1 MCVAIG
7 VTDDNYGYIQT
18 KGSGITTP
26 GNLVLLPGGGNLY
39 KGNIN
44 NVIWHAGNDGS
55 GSGLD
60 ADLLDGKHASAFATI
75 DHNHD
80 DRYAYSKVIYYY
92 TNSGGFEQ
100 TIPFWFKFCTLPN
113 RNAGGEFYTLII
125 EATNGGDAPQITT
138 IDIARSYNNDSPYR
152 GWNF

>member
-1 MCVAIG
+1 MGPLEVGRASNTMCVAIG

-55 GSGLD
+55 GSGLN
-60 ADLLDGKHASAFATI
+60 ADLLDGIHANGLFTAF
-75 DHNHD
+75 
-80 DRYAYSKVIYYY
+80 S
-92 TNSGGFEQ
+92 
-100 TIPFWFKFCTLPN
+100 
-113 RNAGGEFYTLII
+113 NAG
-125 EATNGGDAPQITT
+125 
-138 IDIARSYNNDSPYR
+138 S
-152 GWNF
+152 